1 MKKLL
6 EIYKDSFE
14 ATLGLFKTE
23 GFKFISSIVALGV
36 IAVMSLFSSAGLSHG
51 SILYFFLILLV
62 ETVLLLPIYVKLC
75 RIIDD
80 Y

>member
-1 MKKLL
+1 MNKLL
-6 EIYKDSFE
+6 EIYKDAFE
-14 ATLGLFKTE
+14 ATFGLFKTE
-23 GFKFISSIVALGV
+23 GFKFISSIIALGV

-51 SILYFFLILLV
+51 SILYFFFILLG